1 MATSYISNLFV
12 NLFANIICFC
22 FILVLISPVVI
33 LIDAF
38 DWLVYP
44 ITSIICEQV
53 VGGVEYRVSI
63 GDVTYIF
70 DYRLLPLPLIVLLIM
85 IKLNIFKYQT
95 RPSPDEEEPILPF
108 YLYNSQEYVL
118 SSEIIEEGLR
128 QRRASSTTLEA
139 SEIIN
144 IIVSRQIKKIRRF
157 KINYNNLTSVKINNI
172 NKPDYLCSI
181 CLNDFKSGEVACKLD
196 CDHHFHKLCISK
208 WFDTNSTC
216 PICRLDIS
224 EI

>member
-1 MATSYISNLFV
+1 MATSYISNLFI
-12 NLFANIICFC
+12 NLFELFENIICFC
-22 FILVLISPVVI
+22 FSLVLISPLVF
-33 LIDAF
+33 LIY
-38 DWLVYP
+38 LLMYP

-53 VGGVEYRVSI
+53 LGGVEYRLSI
-63 GDVTYIF
+63 GDDIYIF
-70 DYRLLPLPLIVLLIM
+70 DYRLLSFLLIALLIM
-85 IKLNIFKYQT
+85 IMLHS
-95 RPSPDEEEPILPF
+95 PPPPDEEEPILPF
-108 YLYNSQEYVL
+108 YLYNSREYVL
-118 SSEIIEEGLR
+118 SREIIEEGLH
-128 QRRASSTTLEA
+128 QRHASSTTLAA

-144 IIVSRQIKKIRRF
+144 IIVSRQINKIRRF

-181 CLNDFKSGEVACKLD
+181 CLNDFKSGEVAYKLD

-224 EI
+224 DI